1 MEYLTLEK
9 PVTHK
14 ILSDA
19 IQIARSIL
27 FINVLVWLANLPNVE
42 KLRAVMVSGKNKK
55 NVITETDLVAV
66 IALSSK
72 DILVVDWLEVPQYV
86 QGVEIRFYSQENNV
100 IMGIS

>member
-1 MEYLTLEK
+1 
-9 PVTHK
+9 
-14 ILSDA
+14 
-19 IQIARSIL
+19 
-27 FINVLVWLANLPNVE
+27 
-42 KLRAVMVSGKNKK
+42 MVSGKNKK

-86 QGVEIRFYSQENNV
+86 QGVEIRSYRQENNV

>member
-1 MEYLTLEK
+1 M
-9 PVTHK
+9 
-14 ILSDA
+14 
-19 IQIARSIL
+19 
-27 FINVLVWLANLPNVE
+27 ANLPNVE

-86 QGVEIRFYSQENNV
+86 QGVEIRSYRQENNV

>member
-1 MEYLTLEK
+1 M
-9 PVTHK
+9 
-14 ILSDA
+14 
-19 IQIARSIL
+19 
-27 FINVLVWLANLPNVE
+27 ANLPNVE